1 MSYTAHK
8 WTDGELITAE
18 RLNALEEGAAEPG
31 PKGDKGEPGAAGPK
45 GDKGEPGAAGPK
57 GDKGEPGAAG
67 PKGDKGEP
75 GAAGPKGDKGE
86 PGAAGAK
93 GDKGEPGAAGKGI
106 KSLALTTNGEGKVT
120 GGTLTFSDNTTSP
133 ITVTTT

>member
-18 RLNALEEGAAEPG
+18 RLNALEEGVAEPG
-31 PKGDKGEPGAAGPK
+31 PKGDKGEPGAAGP
-45 GDKGEPGAAGPK
+45 
-57 GDKGEPGAAG
+57 
-67 PKGDKGEP
+67 
-75 GAAGPKGDKGE
+75 
-86 PGAAGAK
+86 K